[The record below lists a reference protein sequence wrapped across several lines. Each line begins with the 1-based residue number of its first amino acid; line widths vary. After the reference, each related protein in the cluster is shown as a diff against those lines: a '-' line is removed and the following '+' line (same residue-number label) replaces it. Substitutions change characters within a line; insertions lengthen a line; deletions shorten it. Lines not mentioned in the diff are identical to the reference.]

1 MAGRLK
7 WFLALGMLGV
17 ALPAAA
23 QNSNVPGGFKHDRNA
38 PIEITS
44 ESLEV
49 RQAEQ
54 LVIFTGDVIAGQG
67 QLRLTADEVIVVY
80 DENSQNDGDAGAIK
94 KMTATGNVFLSSC
107 SETAQGDWAEY
118 DVDAALVK
126 MRGSVVLTRSVNVI
140 SGERATVNLTSGQGK
155 VEGNVKSIFK
165 PGSGDKLADKK
176 PTREACAENGS
187 N

>member
-1 MAGRLK
+1 VANRFHWL
-7 WFLALGMLGV
+7 LALCV
-17 ALPAAA
+17 AGISLPATA

-54 LVIFTGDVIAGQG
+54 MVIFTGDVIAGQG
-67 QLRLTADEVIVVY
+67 QLRLTADEVVVLY
-80 DENSQNDGDAGAIK
+80 DENSENQGEAGAIK
-94 KMTATGNVFLSSC
+94 KMTATGSVFLSSC

-118 DVDAALVK
+118 DVDAALVN

-140 SGERATVNLTSGQGK
+140 TGDRATVNLTSGQGK

-176 PTREACAENGS
+176 PTREACADESS